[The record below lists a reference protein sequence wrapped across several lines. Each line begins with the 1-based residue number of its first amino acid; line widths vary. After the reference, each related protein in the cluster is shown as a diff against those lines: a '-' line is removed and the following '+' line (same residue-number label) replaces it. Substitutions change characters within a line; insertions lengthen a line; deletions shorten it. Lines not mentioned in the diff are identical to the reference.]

1 MKLCRGCG
9 QEKEAD
15 QFPVNKSS
23 PDGLHSRCK
32 ACRADK
38 AKARRDRPEFKA
50 AEAKRLAEHYQANR
64 PEILDA
70 RKRRYE
76 KNKVRELLRNK
87 AWSDANRE
95 YHRAL
100 NRQWS
105 KRNPVAAR
113 ALVARRRALEAGA
126 DGRYTKKDV
135 DALMVD
141 QGGLCN
147 ACHCSLEASGY
158 HVDHV
163 MPISKGGAND
173 IGNLQ
178 LLCPTCNRSKGAK
191 LPDDWKP
198 EIYR

>member
-9 QEKEAD
+9 QEKEDD
-15 QFPVNKSS
+15 QFPANKSS

-32 ACRADK
+32 TCRAEK

-50 AEAKRLAEHYQANR
+50 AEAKRLAEHYQTNR
-64 PEILDA
+64 ADILDA

-76 KNKVRELLRNK
+76 ENKVRELQRNK

-113 ALVARRRALEAGA
+113 
-126 DGRYTKKDV
+126 
-135 DALMVD
+135 
-141 QGGLCN
+141 
-147 ACHCSLEASGY
+147 
-158 HVDHV
+158 
-163 MPISKGGAND
+163 
-173 IGNLQ
+173 
-178 LLCPTCNRSKGAK
+178 
-191 LPDDWKP
+191 
-198 EIYR
+198 